1 MRMTLIRDRSYLC
14 WWPLIFKRDGNIE
27 PKHFTINNVREFAIR
42 VYTNP
47 KKGGPRAWQKRL
59 FVTARI

>member
-1 MRMTLIRDRSYLC
+1 MGILTLTTL
-14 WWPLIFKRDGNIE
+14 PL
-27 PKHFTINNVREFAIR
+27 TNVREFAIR

-47 KKGGPRAWQKRL
+47 KKGGSRAWQKRL